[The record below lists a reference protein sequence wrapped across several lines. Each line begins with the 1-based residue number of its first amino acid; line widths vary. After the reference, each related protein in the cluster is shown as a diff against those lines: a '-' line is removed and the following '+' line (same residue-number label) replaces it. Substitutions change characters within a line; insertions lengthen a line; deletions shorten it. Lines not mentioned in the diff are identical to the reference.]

1 VREPAISVLEAQL
14 AASTADRVFE
24 WLQARAGRPKD
35 SPSDT
40 DPQVEKSLL
49 ARNEPL
55 INLGLAQY
63 GIEDDTVKTL
73 FNSIDPAF
81 RPALRLAVLSNQA
94 LVTHQAYHTGNLTE
108 ALIGHRRN
116 AGEWLPELS
125 NEELQAL
132 FKNPTLD
139 DNFLIDFL
147 EQKTGWHEL
156 DERRQMFVL
165 RALAKNPRMTAH
177 YDNLIMDGY
186 AEYKHSAVFSAAWQL
201 AGLVPVT
208 IQWCWALYELLR
220 QTTPDSMM
228 KEPLEVAKRWFP
240 DPSDEKVTAAE
251 ASRLESGD
259 LGSFG
264 LLREEIARLAV
275 QGSSAGAKLDVLLT
289 HEDLPV
295 RLAGCRYGRLTE
307 AQITAAVA
315 RDPKFVFGEVVR
327 NEWLWSR
334 AATREILKDLA
345 WKQPDPRSYM
355 DAPNMYRYMEAEF
368 RKKQPAWFKDEDEAQ
383 EPVDE
388 DSLPATRGELKEAVA
403 DLTGKIELTYPHVGT
418 IQNTVLTLLSR
429 SGWLR
434 WGLAAVL
441 ALLLIEAFMGHS
453 R

>member
-1 VREPAISVLEAQL
+1 LVLEAQL
-14 AASTADRVFE
+14 AASTPDRVFA
-24 WLQARAGRPKD
+24 WLETRAVRPKD

-49 ARNEPL
+49 ARGDPL

-73 FNSIDPAF
+73 FNSTDPAY

-94 LVTHQAYHTGNLTE
+94 LVTHQPYHSGNLTE

-116 AGEWLPELS
+116 ASEWLPELS
-125 NEELQAL
+125 NEELRAL
-132 FKNPTLD
+132 FTNPTLD

-201 AGLVPVT
+201 AGLVPVK
-208 IQWCWALYELLR
+208 IQWAWALYELLR

-240 DPSDEKVTAAE
+240 DPSDAKAAAAE
-251 ASRLESGD
+251 ASALESGH
-259 LGSFG
+259 LGAFA

-275 QGSSAGAKLDVLLT
+275 QGSSAGTKLDALLI

-295 RLAGCRYGRLTE
+295 RLAACQYGRPTE
-307 AQITAAVA
+307 AQIAAAAA
-315 RDPKFVFGEVVR
+315 RDPKFVFSAVVK
-327 NEWLWSR
+327 NKGLWSR
-334 AATREILKDLA
+334 ASTRKILKDLA

-355 DAPNMYRYMEAEF
+355 DAPNLYRYLEADFKE
-368 RKKQPAWFKDEDEAQ
+368 KQPTWFKDEDL

-388 DSLPATRGELKEAVA
+388 DSLPVTRGQLKEAVA
-403 DLTGKIELTYPHVGT
+403 DLTGKIELTYPNLGT
-418 IQNTVLTLLSR
+418 IQNAVLALLSR

-434 WGLAAVL
+434 WGIAAVL